1 MLVFGDLRLPD
12 LSRKESIEMLSTV
25 DQMVAYCFGRQ
36 DILDRAHNHFE
47 QTIDELLS
55 EGEVIWTRDPVAG
68 VIAHNGRW
76 YVWFRH
82 VQDDGRIEGK
92 LFACDDEMRV
102 VSLVVEEIPWLE
114 PDCRMKLLR
123 ALRAAHQTA

>member
-1 MLVFGDLRLPD
+1 MLVFGDLYLPD
-12 LSRKESIEMLSTV
+12 LSCKESIEMLTTV

-36 DILDRAHNHFE
+36 DILDRADNHFE
-47 QTIDELLS
+47 QSIDQLLS
-55 EGEVIWTRDPVAG
+55 EGEVIWARDPVVG
-68 VIAHNGRW
+68 VIARDGRW

-82 VQDDGRIEGK
+82 VRDDGRIEGK
-92 LFACDDEMRV
+92 LFACEEEMQV
-102 VSLVVEEIPWLE
+102 VSLVMDEVPWLE